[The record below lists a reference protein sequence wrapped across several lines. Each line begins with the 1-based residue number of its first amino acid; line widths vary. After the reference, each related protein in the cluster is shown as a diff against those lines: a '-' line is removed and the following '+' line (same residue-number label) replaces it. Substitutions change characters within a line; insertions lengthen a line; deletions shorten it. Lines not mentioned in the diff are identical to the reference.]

1 MRIDRRFRLVAA
13 FIFVTTL
20 GLAGYLLL
28 LEWRT
33 YRDAQATEPM
43 LSLFRAVLIAA
54 EKASAERGPSNAALG
69 SEMPAPEGKLHDLE
83 RARAETDAAMTAAIA
98 GLEASQCDHC
108 PASARQM
115 RQTHAQLRT
124 ARAGIDRLVQLPRA
138 GRSTER
144 LCTVLGTMFT
154 AAADIMRISDEV
166 MFDLIR
172 AEPLTAEHAG
182 IARLTAELREQAGR
196 AGSVFTPALTARRA
210 LSADEQR
217 ELWTETGRIRAL
229 GELVMMRTRDDK
241 AMRRESVLAMHE
253 MGSGYFTDGLAYL
266 KEIAALP
273 PHDLRYPTTADF
285 AERYV
290 PTMGAIVR
298 VRNAELASALRI
310 IHTQEAIAGSRLRVL
325 CGVIGIALLTLAVII
340 MLFAY
345 RVIRPLSGAT
355 DAIRRIA
362 GGDYRVSLPSARRS
376 TQIGALLHSV
386 QVLRR
391 AAIAKDELEADR
403 DLLIRQ
409 LQEAAAQER
418 AQAEA
423 LMQARD
429 AAEAALHAK
438 DSFLA
443 MMSHE
448 IRTPMHGMLG
458 LLEMLIDTGL
468 DDHQRHLAKVANSSG
483 AALLQIL
490 NDILDYAKIGAGKMK
505 IVEAETDMRELVEG
519 AVFLLSG
526 NAYEKG
532 LRMNICIDSGIAARY
547 LADTARIRQ
556 ILLNLISNA
565 IKFTMQGSISVTAT
579 LVESAGARETV
590 EITVSDTGIGIPA
603 ESLRKLFEP
612 FEQIDGHSTRRY
624 GGTGLGLTICRQLA
638 ELMGG
643 QLDIRSTEG
652 SGTAVTL
659 RLALKVDCERHAF
672 PQLAGRDV
680 VIGVSDAASVMAL
693 KHYACAAGM
702 RPLLM
707 VEAGGHRGQEEE
719 DGQDAPLRIVA
730 ACGAGADA
738 RDGDILLAHQGSQ
751 PAGTEDGCPVVLHDN
766 PIAWSAFVA
775 ACQEALLRGKGR
787 HAAAAAPPDS
797 GPVPSDKKTAR
808 IVVAEDHRVNQLLLK
823 IQLRQLGY
831 DNVVICDDGE
841 DAWKALHAEPADLLI
856 TDLYMPGMDGF
867 DLARQVRA
875 TENGRHTPIIAVS
888 ASTLAEEEHRSR
900 AAGIDIF
907 LGKPASMQE
916 LKQAIRRAL
925 ALQ

>member
-13 FIFVTTL
+13 FILVTTL

-33 YRDAQATEPM
+33 YNDAQETEPV
-43 LSLFRAVLIAA
+43 LGLFSAVLVAA
-54 EKASAERGPSNAALG
+54 EKASAERGPSNAAMG
-69 SEMPAPEGKLHDLE
+69 SDTPVPENKLQALE
-83 RARAETDAAMTAAIA
+83 RARADTDRAMTAAIA
-98 GLEASQCDHC
+98 RLEASQCAHC
-108 PASARQM
+108 PTSAKQM
-115 RQTHAQLRT
+115 RETHAQLRD
-124 ARAGIDRLVQLPRA
+124 ARAAIDRLVQVPRPV
-138 GRSTER
+138 RSTDG

-154 AAADIMRISDEV
+154 ATADIMRISDEV

-172 AEPLTAEHAG
+172 AEPLTAEHVG

-196 AGSVFTPALTARRA
+196 AGSVFTPALTARRS

-217 ELWTETGRIRAL
+217 ELWTEIGRIRAL

-241 AMRRESVLAMHE
+241 ASRRESVLAMHE
-253 MGSGYFTDGLAYL
+253 MASSYFADGIAYL
-266 KEIAALP
+266 NEIAALP
-273 PHDLRYPTTADF
+273 PHDLRYPSTADF

-290 PTMGAIVR
+290 PTMSAIIR
-298 VRNAELASALRI
+298 VRDAEISSAMHI
-310 IHTQEAIAGSRLRVL
+310 VHMQETVADSRLRVL
-325 CGVIGIALLTLAVII
+325 CGVIGIALLALVVII
-340 MLFAY
+340 ILFAY

-362 GGDYRVSLPSARRS
+362 GGDYHVSLPSARRS

-423 LMQARD
+423 LIQARD

-468 DDHQRHLAKVANSSG
+468 DNHQRHLAQVANSSG
-483 AALLQIL
+483 EALLQIL

-505 IVEAETDMRELVEG
+505 IIEAETDVRELIEG

-565 IKFTMQGSISVTAT
+565 IKFTMQGGIGVAAT
-579 LVESAGARETV
+579 LVEGAHGHEMI

-603 ESLRKLFEP
+603 ESLRTLFEP
-612 FEQIDGHSTRRY
+612 FEQVDGHSTRRFS
-624 GGTGLGLTICRQLA
+624 GTGLGLTICKQLA

-643 QLDIRSTEG
+643 RLEISSTEG
-652 SGTAVTL
+652 TGTAVTL
-659 RLALKVDCERHAF
+659 RLTLKVDCEHYEF
-672 PQLAGRDV
+672 PQLAGRKIAID
-680 VIGVSDAASVMAL
+680 VSDAASTMAL
-693 KHYACAAGM
+693 KHYARAAGM
-702 RPLLM
+702 RPLL
-707 VEAGGHRGQEEE
+707 VGGD
-719 DGQDAPLRIVA
+719 DGHDAPLRIVA
-730 ACGAGADA
+730 ASGGGA
-738 RDGDILLAHQGSQ
+738 RPGDILLTHQDSHPAEADAGS
-751 PAGTEDGCPVVLHDN
+751 PVLLHDN

-775 ACQEALLRGKGR
+775 ACQEALLRAQGGN
-787 HAAAAAPPDS
+787 AVAAAPPDN
-797 GPVPSDKKTAR
+797 GPAQSDKKYAR

-831 DNVVICDDGE
+831 DNVVICDDGQ
-841 DAWKALHAEPADLLI
+841 DAWKALHAEPTDLLI

-867 DLARQVRA
+867 DLARQLRA
-875 TENGRHTPIIAVS
+875 SETGRHTPIIAVS

-925 ALQ
+925 AQR

>member
-33 YRDAQATEPM
+33 YNDAQETGPM
-43 LSLFRAVLIAA
+43 LNLFRAVLVAA
-54 EKASAERGPSNAALG
+54 EKASAERGPSNAVLG
-69 SEMPAPEGKLHDLE
+69 SDTPAPENKLHDLE
-83 RARAETDAAMTAAIA
+83 RARAETDSAMMAAIA

-108 PASARQM
+108 SASARQM
-115 RQTHAQLRT
+115 RQTHAQLRA
-124 ARAGIDRLVQLPRA
+124 ARAHIDRLVQLPRP
-138 GRSTER
+138 GRSTDR
-144 LCTVLGTMFT
+144 LCTVLSTMFT
-154 AAADIMRISDEV
+154 ATTDIMQISDEV

-210 LSADEQR
+210 LSVDEQR
-217 ELWTETGRIRAL
+217 ALWTETGRIRAL

-241 AMRRESVLAMHE
+241 AARRESLLAMHE
-253 MGSGYFTDGLAYL
+253 MGSSYFTDGLAYL
-266 KEIAALP
+266 NEIATLP

-290 PTMGAIVR
+290 PTMSAIIR
-298 VRNAELASALRI
+298 VRNAELASAEHI
-310 IHTQEAIAGSRLRVL
+310 IQAQDAIAGSRLRVL
-325 CGVIGIALLTLAVII
+325 CGVIGIALLALAVII
-340 MLFAY
+340 VLFAY

-362 GGDYRVSLPSARRS
+362 GGDYKVSLPSARRS

-468 DDHQRHLAKVANSSG
+468 DEHQRHLAQVANSSG
-483 AALLQIL
+483 EALLQIL

-565 IKFTMQGSISVTAT
+565 IKFTMQGSISVSAT
-579 LVESAGARETV
+579 LVESAGAHETI

-603 ESLRKLFEP
+603 ESLRRLFEP
-612 FEQIDGHSTRRY
+612 FEQIDGHSTRRFS
-624 GGTGLGLTICRQLA
+624 GTGLGLTICRQLA

-643 QLDIRSTEG
+643 QLEISSNEG
-652 SGTAVTL
+652 NGTSVTL
-659 RLALKVDCERHAF
+659 RLALKVDCGRHAF
-672 PQLAGRDV
+672 PQLAGRD
-680 VIGVSDAASVMAL
+680 IAIDVSDAAAVMAL
-693 KHYACAAGM
+693 KHYASAAGM
-702 RPLLM
+702 RPLLTG
-707 VEAGGHRGQEEE
+707 EAGAHGKPDGH
-719 DGQDAPLRIVA
+719 DAPLRIVA
-730 ACGAGADA
+730 ARGARA
-738 RDGDILLAHQGSQ
+738 RAGDILLAHQGSQ
-751 PAGTEDGCPVVLHDN
+751 PADAPDGGPVVLHDN

-775 ACQEALLRGKGR
+775 ACQEALLRGKGGN
-787 HAAAAAPPDS
+787 AVAAAPPDN
-797 GPVPSDKKTAR
+797 GPAPSDKKTAR

-841 DAWKALHAEPADLLI
+841 GAWKALHAEPADLLI

-875 TENGRHTPIIAVS
+875 TEGGRHTPIIAVS

-925 ALQ
+925 ALH